1 MLDVLV
7 EGDVPSC
14 ILNQYKDRFEGEWLE
29 QSLAN
34 GYLAP
39 HTYES
44 GKTAYLAQM
53 PIYFESLGVQ
63 DYYERHRKLGED
75 NEAIIKEFGE

>member
-1 MLDVLV
+1 M
-7 EGDVPSC
+7 PSC

-34 GYLAP
+34 GYLIP
-39 HTYES
+39 HTYPS

-53 PIYFESLGVQ
+53 PIYFESQGVE
-63 DYYERHRKLGED
+63 DHYAKHRALGED
-75 NEAIIKEFGE
+75 NEAIFAEFGNK